1 MPHKVVLYKLPS
13 EPSGSLIDLMDG
25 HGRLRGNVDHA
36 PVTGAYEACFRLFR
50 QAAQAPEGAVMGGN

>member
-13 EPSGSLIDLMDG
+13 ESSRSLIDLMDG

-36 PVTGAYEACFRLFR
+36 PVTGVGSCSQQSRH
-50 QAAQAPEGAVMGGN
+50 AAQAPEGAVMGGN